1 MNSPS
6 SAPPAPARKGSTK
19 PRVFTPPLSENCDTA
34 RLDGCLCGCGLNPD
48 TSWGFECIA
57 FLENVLHWA
66 LIPYQK
72 WLYIHALEKNLARDG
87 FRFLTLVILIAR
99 QNGKT
104 QWLKGLGLWK
114 LYLDGAEQ
122 VLITAQNLELAE
134 KTLSEAVA
142 DVVASVAL
150 KREYRRFS
158 QTNGKFK
165 LVLKP
170 LNDCRRAQ
178 GLKPLNVAGA
188 DSVREWRTT
197 PATRKGGRS
206 LSVDLAMLDE
216 LREHQTWLAWNAIT
230 PTTQSRPRSLQVAA
244 SNAGDATSVVLR
256 SLRDGATAKIELKQ
270 TEKTKIF
277 LAEWSV
283 PDDVDFTD
291 PQYWPMANPGMSYL
305 PGCDED
311 KLYGRLEEAQSKP
324 TAGGQDNIAGFKTE
338 YLCMWVDALVP
349 GILPAADWKD
359 TTDPNSRRA
368 KDAPVWAGLDINYE
382 RTKSYIGIA
391 AERSDERW
399 HNELVAAARGTDWVL
414 PWFLDPK
421 RLVEDEFGPIAGA
434 DGKAYRSR
442 FAGVVVQARGAPA
455 SGLIETL
462 TKAGIP
468 VVELGGPDLTKAYGD
483 YYDVLTQHQVFHRP
497 SPAMDEAAA
506 VAQAKSL
513 GDAWVMDRKKND
525 CSAVVCCVQATW
537 GARKPP
543 EPVAV
548 SAYEDEGLT
557 VV

>member
-1 MNSPS
+1 M
-6 SAPPAPARKGSTK
+6 
-19 PRVFTPPLSENCDTA
+19 
-34 RLDGCLCGCGLNPD
+34 
-48 TSWGFECIA
+48 
-57 FLENVLHWA
+57 HWV

-72 WLYIHALEKNLARDG
+72 WLYIHALEKGEDGTG
-87 FRFLTLVILIAR
+87 FRFETLLILIAR

-114 LYLDGAEQ
+114 LYLDGANE
-122 VLITAQNLELAE
+122 VLITAQNLDLAE
-134 KTLSEAVA
+134 STLAEAVA
-142 DVVASVAL
+142 DVKANRL
-150 KREYRRFS
+150 TRREFRRYS
-158 QTNGKFK
+158 QTNGKHR
-165 LVLKP
+165 LILKSV
-170 LNDCRRAQ
+170 NECRRAQ
-178 GLKPLNVAGA
+178 GLRPLGDPDADKP
-188 DSVREWRTT
+188 RHWRTT

-216 LREHQTWLAWNAIT
+216 LREHQTWQAWNAIT
-230 PTTQSRPRSLQVAA
+230 PTTSARPRSLTVAA

-256 SLRDGATAKIELKQ
+256 SLRDGATARITAGQ
-270 TEKTKIF
+270 TAETQTGLF
-277 LAEWSV
+277 EWSV
-283 PDDVDFTD
+283 PDDVEFDE
-291 PQYWPMANPGMSYL
+291 PEYWPMANPAMGYL
-305 PGCDED
+305 PGATERRLLG
-311 KLYGRLEEAQSKP
+311 KLENM
-324 TAGGQDNIAGFKTE
+324 QDNLAGFKTE
-338 YLCMWVDALVP
+338 YLCMWVDALIP

-359 TTDPNSRRA
+359 TTKPDSRRRA
-368 KDAPVWAGLDINYE
+368 DAPVWAGVDINFE

-414 PWFLDPK
+414 PWFTDPK
-421 RLVEDEFGPIAGA
+421 RLVEDEFGPISGPN
-434 DGKAYRSR
+434 GKQYRSR
-442 FAGVVVQARGAPA
+442 FAGVVIQARGAPA

-462 TKAGIP
+462 TKVGIP

-506 VAQAKSL
+506 VAQAKRL
-513 GDAWVMDRKKND
+513 GDAWVMDRFKND

-543 EPVAV
+543 EPVQR

>member
-1 MNSPS
+1 MSSPGC
-6 SAPPAPARKGSTK
+6 AQPAPARKGHTK
-19 PRVFTPPLSENCDTA
+19 PRVFTPPLPQNCDTD
-34 RLDGCLCGCGLNPD
+34 RLDGCKCGCGLNPD

-57 FLENVLHWA
+57 FLENVLRWT

-72 WLYIHALEKNLARDG
+72 WLYVHALEKNLAGTG
-87 FRFLTLVILIAR
+87 FRFQRLIVLIAR

-142 DVVASVAL
+142 DVKANRL
-150 KREYRRFS
+150 LRREFRRFS

-165 LVLKP
+165 LILKP
-170 LNDCRRAQ
+170 RSDDPSER
-178 GLKPLNVAGA
+178 
-188 DSVREWRTT
+188 VREWRTT

-230 PTTQSRPRSLQVAA
+230 PTTQARPRSLVVAA

-256 SLRDGATAKIELKQ
+256 SLRDGATAKIDVGQ
-270 TEKTKIF
+270 TETTRIGLF
-277 LAEWSV
+277 EWSV
-283 PDDVDFTD
+283 PDDVDFED
-291 PQYWPMANPGMSYL
+291 PQFWPMANPAMGYL
-305 PGCDED
+305 PDFDEG
-311 KLYGRLEEAQSKP
+311 KLYGVLEESQP
-324 TAGGQDNIAGFKTE
+324 DNIAGFKTE

-359 TTDPNSRRA
+359 TRDPESRRRA
-368 KDAPVWAGLDINYE
+368 DADVWASLDINFE
-382 RTKSYIGIA
+382 RTKAYIGVA
-391 AERSDERW
+391 AERSDGRW

-414 PWFLDPK
+414 PWFVDQK
-421 RLVEDEFGPIAGA
+421 RLVPDERGPIVDG
-434 DGKAYRSR
+434 DGKRYRSR
-442 FAGVVVQARGAPA
+442 FKGVVIQARGAPA

-462 TKAGIP
+462 QKAGVP

-483 YYDVLTQHQVFHRP
+483 YYDVLAQHQLRHRP
-497 SPAMDEAAA
+497 SPALDEAAA

-525 CSAVVCCVQATW
+525 CSAAICMVQATW
-537 GARKPP
+537 GAAKPP
-543 EPVAV
+543 EPVHQ
-548 SAYEDEGLT
+548 SAYESEGLT